1 MYTCLSACVR
11 APMCLCVS
19 LWMYTH
25 KHAYTSWVCMHAY
38 KHLRIAMFLL
48 EHTIPFYHLGNKF
61 KKQQHTNTSHLHIQ
75 SQELYTIRCV
85 CIYICV
91 YIGTH
96 KGMYICSSIH
106 VWHKIKATI
115 YTCTYTYTYTL
126 IHIQQLQQLTFL
138 SLFTHVFWPRSICC
152 FITLFSLYF
161 FHTFIYFFVI
171 ILIILRRDAIST
183 QQQHLAAL
191 YSIRVIDTV
200 TR

>member
-1 MYTCLSACVR
+1 MYTCLSACMR

-25 KHAYTSWVCMHAY
+25 KHAYTSWICMHAY

-126 IHIQQLQQLTFL
+126 I
-138 SLFTHVFWPRSICC
+138 TH
-152 FITLFSLYF
+152 TTAATAHFSF
-161 FHTFIYFFVI
+161 AFHTRFLTPFNLLLYNIIFSVFFSYFYLLFCDNFNNI
-171 ILIILRRDAIST
+171 ATRRDFHATATSGSA
-183 QQQHLAAL
+183 LL
-191 YSIRVIDTV
+191 YSSYRYSY
-200 TR
+200 